1 MNFIL
6 YVECSLIHSLSCF
19 AFRKTL
25 NSFSAS
31 KAGPTKVTNWFLD
44 FSSYLGQCDLQ
55 AFDPVPV
62 VYNNPVTCWMPSAL
76 LLSQREA
83 EANFHD
89 LHLWVSGRREGSEI
103 WTSSLKSLDNL
114 STSIASLSPLNW
126 LVFYPIIWVFGQIG
140 NLSTKLCLTKTRC
153 FQLNLMRLCPR

>member
-6 YVECSLIHSLSCF
+6 YAECYLIHSLSCF

-31 KAGPTKVTNWFLD
+31 KAGPTKVTG
-44 FSSYLGQCDLQ
+44 FSIFHLTWASVTYKLLILSLSY
-55 AFDPVPV
+55 
-62 VYNNPVTCWMPSAL
+62 TTT
-76 LLSQREA
+76 LSRAGCRQHCCYHREA

-89 LHLWVSGRREGSEI
+89 LHLWVSGRREGSET

-114 STSIASLSPLNW
+114 STSIASFSPLNW